1 MQRTIKSGIRVDRRG
16 LRSCALAA
24 WMLCGG
30 ALFAAEARAQERHA
44 IHQPAQPLADALRAV
59 ARQTGASLI
68 FDPEAVRGLGA
79 APISG
84 QYTATEAIERL
95 LQGSALVL
103 VVQPDGALVVR
114 PAPARGGAPAG
125 TETPSPQKIEVTGSR
140 LRRIDRDAALPL
152 NVYGRD
158 EIEKSGQPSLGRF
171 LSGLNEVSMGQG
183 EGSYSAAT
191 QGQGNVQLRGLPLGS
206 TLVLV
211 NGRRLQAVGS
221 SSANFF
227 NLNLIPLTA
236 VERVEVVPVGSSAV
250 YGGDAL
256 AGVVNVIL
264 KPSIDGRTLDLRLA
278 TGEGFGDGSVSLAA
292 GDSGERGTWMLIGTY
307 ARSTPLDMGERSFF
321 GNVDFRRFGG
331 PDVRARNCTPGTVTS
346 TTGRNLPGL
355 SSTLAGIPEAAS
367 GTKLTVADFAA
378 TAGQANLCNNLSANG
393 ATALVHGSESLSVH
407 AAGHRQWSG
416 GLELFGDLTHV
427 RDRVRADGR
436 GLNLN
441 NLTVP
446 ASNPHNPFG
455 EAVRVTARLGFENG
469 REAYTRGTDFTR
481 VLAGLRGPMGLI
493 ADWDFE
499 VSAAVSHDTG
509 HRLLV
514 NNTVDTAARTA
525 ALATADPALSLNPF
539 TTGRAA
545 SEAVLNGIWSDNDR
559 ENRGRRDSL
568 AAFAR
573 GPLLELPAG
582 PVDAIVGAE
591 VGRDSYLTILPG
603 VHHDDRRQTR
613 AAYAELRVPL
623 WRGTADGGR
632 QWPGAALTL
641 AGRSDHYSDF
651 GSSATWQAGLEL
663 RPLRSLL
670 VRASAATSFKPPT
683 LLQIGVDEQVFPIE
697 NSGVTDPLRGNAPV
711 TGADWVRTTNHDLQ
725 PETGRAFAL
734 GVVWEPDAARGTRLG
749 ATAWRIRIDDLIGI
763 LPPQAVVDNADLFPG
778 WVTREPSVGGMPGR
792 ITQLIWAESNFG
804 FVETRGIDLE
814 ASQAWRTALG
824 RFTLGASATRTSAY
838 SVAIVPGAP
847 GEDRVGKRFSDY
859 WAPAWK
865 GRLALTWDRGTWSA
879 GIASRYVS
887 SYEDSGTSTLKLGG
901 RWVHDLSGRVDLK
914 PLGLGLGPARAA
926 TLSLSIVNAGN
937 VLPEFANGAPY
948 YDRTQGDWRGR
959 YASLRLS
966 VDW

>member
-1 MQRTIKSGIRVDRRG
+1 MRRTTTTGMRVDLGR
-16 LRSCALAA
+16 LRTCALAA
-24 WMLCGG
+24 LLLWGG
-30 ALFAAEARAQERHA
+30 SSLAADAVMPRHA
-44 IHQPAQPLADALRAV
+44 IHQPAQPLADALRAI
-59 ARQTGASLI
+59 ARQTGSSLI
-68 FDPEAVRGLGA
+68 FDPDAVRGLNA
-79 APISG
+79 SAISG
-84 QYTATEAIERL
+84 QFTTVEAIERL
-95 LQGSALVL
+95 LQGTGLTL
-103 VVQPDGALVVR
+103 TVQSDGALVVR
-114 PAPARGGAPAG
+114 PAPARSGASAEPD
-125 TETPSPQKIEVTGSR
+125 SMQKIEVTGSR
-140 LRRIDRDAALPL
+140 LRRIDRDAAVPL
-152 NVYGRD
+152 NVYSRED
-158 EIEKSGQPSLGRF
+158 IEKSGQPSLGRF
-171 LSGLNEVSMGQG
+171 LAGLNEVSMGQG
-183 EGSYSAAT
+183 EGAFSSAT

-211 NGRRLQAVGS
+211 NGRRMQAVGS

-236 VERVEVVPVGSSAV
+236 VERIEVVPVGSSAV

-264 KPSIDGRTLDLRLA
+264 KKSIDGQTLDLRLA
-278 TGEGFGDGSVSLAA
+278 SGEGFGDGSVSLAA
-292 GDSGERGTWMLIGTY
+292 GDSGQRGAWMLIGTY
-307 ARSTPLDMGERSFF
+307 GKATPLDMGERAFF
-321 GNVDFRRFGG
+321 GDVDFRRFGG

-355 SSTLAGIPEAAS
+355 SSTFAGIPEVAS
-367 GTKLTVADFAA
+367 GEPLTVGSFAA

-393 ATALVHGSESLSVH
+393 ATALVHGSESLSLH
-407 AAGHRQWSG
+407 ASGQRSWDG
-416 GLELFGDLTHV
+416 GLELFGELTHV

-441 NLTVP
+441 NITVP

-469 REAYTRGTDFTR
+469 REAYTRDTDFTR
-481 VLAGLRGPMGLI
+481 LLAGLRGPIGLVD
-493 ADWDFE
+493 AWDFE
-499 VSAAVSHDTG
+499 ASASVSHDTG

-514 NNTVDTAARTA
+514 NNTVNTAARSA
-525 ALATADPALSLNPF
+525 ALATTDPAASLNPF

-545 SEAVLNGIWSDNDR
+545 SDAVLQGIWSDNDR

-573 GPLLELPAG
+573 GPLLDLPAG
-582 PVDAIVGAE
+582 TVDAIVGAE
-591 VGRDSYLTILPG
+591 LGRDSYLTILPG

-623 WRGTADGGR
+623 WRGPPDGGR
-632 QWPGAALTL
+632 DLTRAALTL

-651 GSSATWQAGLEL
+651 GSAGTWQAGLEL
-663 RPLRSLL
+663 RPVRSLL

-711 TGADWVRTTNHDLQ
+711 TGADWVRTTNHDLR
-725 PETGRAFAL
+725 PETGRAYAL

-778 WVTREPSVGGMPGR
+778 WVTRGPSADGLPGP

-814 ASQAWRTALG
+814 AAQSWRTSLG
-824 RFTLGASATRTSAY
+824 RFTLGASATRTTDYA
-838 SVAIVPGAP
+838 VAIVPDASA
-847 GEDRVGKRFSDY
+847 EDRVGKRFSDY
-859 WAPAWK
+859 WAPDWK
-865 GRLALTWDRGTWSA
+865 GRLSLTWDRGTWSA

-887 SYEDSGTSTLKLGG
+887 SYEDSGTSEVRLGG
-901 RWVHDLSGRVDLK
+901 GWIHDLSGRVDLK
-914 PLGLGLGPARAA
+914 RLGLGLGSARAA
-926 TLSLSIVNAGN
+926 ALSLSIINVGN
-937 VLPEFANGAPY
+937 VLPEFANSSPY